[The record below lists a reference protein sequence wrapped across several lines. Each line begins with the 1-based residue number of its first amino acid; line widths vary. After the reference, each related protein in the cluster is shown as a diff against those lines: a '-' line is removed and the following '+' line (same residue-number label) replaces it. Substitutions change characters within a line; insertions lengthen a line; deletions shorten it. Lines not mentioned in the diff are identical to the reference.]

1 MNVYEKLTSGIDEV
15 MTSTK
20 YKSKNTRRI
29 DLCNRYNSAIAYV
42 LASENLPEIVRLC
55 TLGVKGLLTK
65 TIVDAADDDELIM
78 YVDFFVKPVLSHFF
92 SKVEISE
99 VESSKVEI

>member
-42 LASENLPEIVRLC
+42 LASENLTESGRLRI
-55 TLGVKGLLTK
+55 LGAKGLLTK
-65 TIVDAADDDELIM
+65 TIVDAADDDELKM
-78 YVDFFVKPVLSHFF
+78 YIDYFVKPVLCDFF
-92 SKVEISE
+92 SKVEI
-99 VESSKVEI
+99 

>member
-29 DLCNRYNSAIAYV
+29 DLCNRYNSAIACV
-42 LASENLPEIVRLC
+42 LASENLTEIGKLC
-55 TLGVKGLLTK
+55 ILGVKGLLTK
-65 TIVDAADDDELIM
+65 TIVDAADDDELRM
-78 YVDFFVKPVLSHFF
+78 YVDYFVKPVLSHFF
-92 SKVEISE
+92 SKVELSE
-99 VESSKVEI
+99 VESPKDET